1 MGGAKRPESISEVAK
16 WKVFYA
22 PLVKL
27 LKNQQEQI
35 ETLLSQ
41 RKSLEEW
48 IKKHQ
53 EARTA
58 NHRLYETHISEL
70 MSRLEEKEM
79 ELLMEAAKTELM
91 VGLKHREAVVRKL
104 KLEETEDELADFRAL
119 FDLLTASSKKVSN
132 MLFDLLTAGSKE
144 TDEPDQG
151 TESRRR
157 TRSSTS
163 KIAAADPESE
173 RLKLKYEKLVSD
185 KNVVIAMLSKEK
197 TFIWNQFNMLE
208 SKLTEKLKVKQA
220 EVDQANDK
228 LVQVVTT
235 AEQLQS
241 SNGEKDGT
249 IAELREQ
256 LQSSNTEK
264 DEAIEKLEAR
274 VHELSQE
281 LEGLKKSQVATPA
294 LRSCK
299 GMAVKTVKKES
310 NAENGSRSSK
320 RKGDDDDAVI
330 IVESP
335 PNLFTSS
342 FRVPKLKNS
351 STPA

>member
-119 FDLLTASSKKVSN
+119 FDLLTAS
-132 MLFDLLTAGSKE
+132 SKE